1 MLSDDLGIMNK
12 SVAQGRYRT
21 IVKNSELPKRG
32 FHQLRHTHAT
42 NWCNIKQNKNNPYAL
57 MRRLG
62 HSDIQTTL
70 NIYAHLF
77 DLDSLELAVDTL
89 DEIDAK
95 IEEEKRK
102 VVNL

>member
-1 MLSDDLGIMNK
+1 M
-12 SVAQGRYRT
+12 AHGRYKT
-21 IVKNSELPKRG
+21 IVKNSDLPKRG

-62 HSDIQTTL
+62 HSDIKITL
-70 NIYAHLF
+70 GIYAHLF

-89 DEIDAK
+89 DQIDAK
-95 IEEEKRK
+95 IEGAKNK
-102 VVNL
+102 VANL